1 MKVSQNTIIHDHQNM
16 FKLLIGGLQPPK
28 GQETGGGHFSNL
40 ALLVHPI

>member
-1 MKVSQNTIIHDHQNM
+1 MLTYHQHEKKYDMKVSQNTIIHD
-16 FKLLIGGLQPPK
+16 PK